1 MLACSFCSY
10 NVATLLVTHLKYPD
24 PKLTPSQVEGNPTK
38 PSFLL
43 YLIWNFIP
51 AFAFY
56 VTYWT
61 HCALGYHKS
70 THTSTWCWMW
80 FPFFI
85 HVTSF
90 NFEEF
95 RKAFFWVIFVL
106 VQNCLA
112 TYLMHNVQYFII
124 CIKCYM
130 VSYEAMLSPL
140 SMRCNNFWC

>member
-1 MLACSFCSY
+1 MIACSFCSY

-80 FPFFI
+80 LSFFI

-95 RKAFFWVIFVL
+95 RKAIFRVFCVSAKLSCHIFDAQCPVFYNLYKVL
-106 VQNCLA
+106 HGELWSHAQS
-112 TYLMHNVQYFII
+112 TQYE
-124 CIKCYM
+124 M
-130 VSYEAMLSPL
+130 
-140 SMRCNNFWC
+140 

>member
-1 MLACSFCSY
+1 MIAFSFCSY

-80 FPFFI
+80 FF
-85 HVTSF
+85 SF
-90 NFEEF
+90 MLQVLILKNSERLFLGF
-95 RKAFFWVIFVL
+95 FVL